1 MEVRCKYRDLDWGET
16 QPGWMWDVNLGG
28 LDGIQTQPGWMWNDN
43 LWTWMKVRWYMDGG
57 WYNILLI
64 WIEVGQEEDADE
76 MQILKPGWVWYSVCM
91 ELRCDLDGS
100 EMQYNGPAWS
110 WNGTWMLVRWWYL
123 DMDSV
128 GQEQVRCTSWY
139 PGGFRLSPEFILIY
153 NSGDLVRDDIH
164 LLGFGL
170 VWDSTW
176 MEVRCIYKGPHGVE
190 TLCGWKW

>member
-28 LDGIQTQPGWMWNDN
+28 LDGIQTQPGWMWSEN

-57 WYNILLI
+57 DIIFFWPWLRWDRKRMSMRCKFWNLAGFETVSVWSWDATWMGVRSNTMDLHEVEMVHGCRWDNGI
-64 WIEVGQEEDADE
+64 WIWIQWDRSKLDAN
-76 MQILKPGWVWYSVCM
+76 
-91 ELRCDLDGS
+91 LD
-100 EMQYNGPAWS
+100 
-110 WNGTWMLVRWWYL
+110 
-123 DMDSV
+123 
-128 GQEQVRCTSWY
+128 
-139 PGGFRLSPEFILIY
+139 GFRLSPEFIPIC
-153 NSGDLVRDDIH
+153 NSGDLVRDDTH

-170 VWDSTW
+170 VWYSTS